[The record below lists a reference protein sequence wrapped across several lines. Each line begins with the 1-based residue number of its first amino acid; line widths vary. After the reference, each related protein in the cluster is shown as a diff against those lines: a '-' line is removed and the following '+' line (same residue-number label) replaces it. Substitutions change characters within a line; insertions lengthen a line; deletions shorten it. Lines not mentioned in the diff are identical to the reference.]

1 MKSRTGFDHY
11 FSASYDI
18 KERFISYWHQVDE
31 IIKLRPKKLLE
42 VGVGNGFVSRYLIL
56 RGIDV
61 TALDIDYDLKPT
73 ITGSILYIP
82 FANKSF
88 DVISCCEVLEHLPYT
103 DFTLA
108 LGELFR
114 VSQQHVI
121 ISLPDHTPVYRMNIE
136 LPRIKPIK
144 ILIPHP
150 FPRPKRHEFDGVHHW
165 MIGRTGFPLKKIKSD
180 IISNGFRIAATY
192 RIFEFY
198 GHRFFV
204 LEKL

>member
-1 MKSRTGFDHY
+1 MKSRTGLDHY
-11 FSASYDI
+11 FSASYDT

-61 TALDIDYDLKPT
+61 TALDIDCDLKPT
-73 ITGSILYIP
+73 ITGSILYLP

-88 DVISCCEVLEHLPYT
+88 DVISCCEVLEHLPYM

-144 ILIPHP
+144 MLIPHP

-165 MIGRTGFPLKKIKSD
+165 MIGRTGFPLKK
-180 IISNGFRIAATY
+180 SNRI
-192 RIFEFY
+192 
-198 GHRFFV
+198 
-204 LEKL
+204 